1 MKDSLTEVLKSLF
14 RRDLNR
20 LKEEV
25 SAYKNESNLW
35 IVEKEISNSGG
46 NLALHLIGNLR
57 AFIGAELGDTGY
69 IRKRDEEFSL
79 KNVAREDMLR
89 EIDLTISEI
98 DQVLDQLPVETL
110 KSAYPRKVFK
120 DEMTTEYF
128 LVHLASHL
136 GYHLGQLNYHRRLL
150 D

>member
-1 MKDSLTEVLKSLF
+1 MDSLTEVLKSLF
-14 RRDLNR
+14 TRDLNR

-25 SAYKNESNLW
+25 AAYKTESNLW
-35 IVEKEISNSGG
+35 IVQKEINNSGG

-57 AFIGAELGDTGY
+57 AFIGAELGQTGY

-79 KNVAREDMLR
+79 KNVPREDILA
-89 EIDLTISEI
+89 EIDQTILEI
-98 DQVLDQLPVETL
+98 EQVLDQLTVEKL
-110 KSAYPRKVFK
+110 KGEYPRKVFK
-120 DEMTTEYF
+120 FDMTTEYF
-128 LVHLASHL
+128 LVHLAAHL